1 MIQILN
7 TDTDFEILDTDRL
20 LNKNNDFDLFFF
32 SVPFKIK
39 DVKKT
44 LNEGRSRVVEKP
56 PPILTTPELISR
68 SENNINGVY
77 VNTR

>member
-1 MIQILN
+1 MTL
-7 TDTDFEILDTDRL
+7 TC
-20 LNKNNDFDLFFF
+20 FF

-39 DVKKT
+39 DGKKT

>member
-20 LNKNNDFDLFFF
+20 LNKNNDLFF

-39 DVKKT
+39 DGKK
-44 LNEGRSRVVEKP
+44 L
-56 PPILTTPELISR
+56 
-68 SENNINGVY
+68 
-77 VNTR
+77 

>member
-1 MIQILN
+1 M
-7 TDTDFEILDTDRL
+7 
-20 LNKNNDFDLFFF
+20 K
-32 SVPFKIK
+32 
-39 DVKKT
+39 
-44 LNEGRSRVVEKP
+44 EGVGWWKRPP